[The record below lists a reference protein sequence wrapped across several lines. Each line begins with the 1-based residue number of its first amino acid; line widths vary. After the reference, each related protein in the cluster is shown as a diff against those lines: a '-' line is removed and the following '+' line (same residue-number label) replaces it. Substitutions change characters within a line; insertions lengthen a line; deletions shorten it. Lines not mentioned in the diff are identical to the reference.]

1 MSLEVQI
8 NNDIKQAMLNKDKAV
23 LESLRAIKSAILLLK
38 TGKDAANGE
47 VSEAAE
53 IAMLQK
59 LVKQRKEAADIFVQ
73 QNRQD
78 LADDELF
85 QAGIIERYLPKQLSR
100 EEVEAEVKKIIAEV
114 GASSPKD
121 MGRVMG
127 QASKHFAGKADNRVV
142 SEIVKTLLS
151 QQ

>member
-100 EEVEAEVKKIIAEV
+100 EEVEADVKKIIAEV